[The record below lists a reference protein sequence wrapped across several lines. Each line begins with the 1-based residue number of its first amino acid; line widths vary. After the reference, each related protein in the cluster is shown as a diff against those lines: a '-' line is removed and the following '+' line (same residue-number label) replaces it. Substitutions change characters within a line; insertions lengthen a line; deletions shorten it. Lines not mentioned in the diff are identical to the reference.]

1 MSLRSKKKA
10 VGFSSGRINR
20 RPGRDTKGREGAE
33 APPPAPTHRRDA
45 IMTRLSTINADIRET
60 IAPAINLS
68 NVPEGTTEFEFAIGQ
83 VSKWFSLAEL
93 REIAYGLQLSKCSKR
108 ATVIALLET
117 FAWSHDGV
125 LISTSATR
133 TQNV

>member
-1 MSLRSKKKA
+1 
-10 VGFSSGRINR
+10 
-20 RPGRDTKGREGAE
+20 
-33 APPPAPTHRRDA
+33 
-45 IMTRLSTINADIRET
+45 MTRLSTINADIRET

-93 REIAYGLQLSKCSKR
+93 REIAYDLQLSKCSKR